1 MESRFQQ
8 PANWQWGT
16 MNTREGYTLR
26 TGSLTRHEKPVAN
39 LIIGPGMREFAE
51 KYFETIQD
59 FSNRGYNVYFI
70 NWMGQG
76 GSQSNLPGRF
86 HRLTNGFGFSNDAQ
100 SLIDYTNKNVPNEAP
115 KVYLGHST
123 GALIGLL
130 AMVKVPQLFV
140 ASVALAPFLG
150 FYDKR
155 AKFLHA
161 ALKKLNL
168 SAKHQEFYIPFGKDW
183 LKRSDP
189 KSGLKPQDYSADP
202 IRMKLSDEWT
212 IANPKLR
219 TGDLT
224 LGGFVDAWDS
234 IVSLEL
240 PGVAENMPT
249 PIMLVS
255 CGQEKIVSNINIFN
269 MASRIP
275 NAMHLH
281 IEASHHE
288 ILMETDE
295 NRNPAI
301 YNADGFYRSRL
312 G

>member
-1 MESRFQQ
+1 MEPRFQQ
-8 PANWQWGT
+8 PEDWQWGT

-26 TGSLTRHEKPVAN
+26 TGSLARHEKPVAN

-59 FSNRGYNVYFI
+59 FSNRGYNIYFI

-86 HRLTNGFGFSNDAQ
+86 HRLTNVFGFGNDAQ
-100 SLIDYTNKNVPNEAP
+100 SLSDYAENCIPDNAP

-130 AMVKVPQLFV
+130 AMVKEPKLF
-140 ASVALAPFLG
+140 AAAVALTPFLG
-150 FYDKR
+150 FSDKR
-155 AKFLHA
+155 AKLLHA

-168 SAKHQEFYIPFGKDW
+168 SEKLLGFYIPFGKDW

-212 IANPKLR
+212 SANPKLR

-224 LGGFVDAWDS
+224 LGGFLEAWES
-234 IVSLEL
+234 IATLEK
-240 PGVAENMPT
+240 PGVVEKMTTPT
-249 PIMLVS
+249 MLVS
-255 CGQEKIVSNINIFN
+255 GGREKIISNTSVFN

-275 NAMHLH
+275 GAIH
-281 IEASHHE
+281 IHIAASHHE
-288 ILMETDE
+288 TLMETDE
-295 NRNPAI
+295 IRNPVI
-301 YNADGFYRSRL
+301 HNVDGFFRARL